1 MRTATLIFVLLS
13 TAACRTSKLGAC
25 SSAADCLP
33 GSTCDTTLSTPV
45 CVLQQG
51 ACFPSCDTGKVC
63 RSGQC
68 VNSGC
73 NPACDSAHVCNDATG
88 ACAAATTADVTVTM
102 PAANAAVE
110 GAVQATATAH
120 APGGV
125 SALRF
130 DLMRGGSSIAS
141 AGGAAATSDPS
152 HFAATLAL
160 GSSIA
165 DGPAT
170 LIATI
175 TYGANTLASAS
186 VSLMVDQNPPAIT
199 MVTDGQTGPALTAGL
214 SATVT
219 ATVTDSGT
227 GVDPATVQ
235 LLINGASAIAGTAVT
250 NNTYSFTVPI
260 DNSTTAAGTSGLQ
273 RFSITAKDRAGHVTT
288 LSTDPRAVVKFDRDA
303 PLITNI
309 TVPDYFDP
317 STGRAYYR
325 TTPGPLAVMA
335 RITDFSGVAGSTVCL
350 RLTGET
356 GATCPHAGTAGPSNV
371 WSFSIPR
378 PSGTQDGTVST
389 DFTIFADDMLAGSL
403 SGASK
408 AEHQGASV
416 QHIYFD
422 NQPPAV
428 TVTSDTKWYARTQT
442 GGAPDMV
449 TVTAQITDPTGV
461 FNAALLSGTNVVAG
475 TTFDGGFFTFI
486 LNALDAPAGVEGPY
500 AFAISANDNFGNVAD
515 AGATR
520 NIDEAAPNASL
531 QIFKDA
537 PDGSVVAYPQLVPNT
552 GWTGNSFIYS
562 DRVHVK
568 GTITD
573 VSGIASAT
581 LHVDG
586 MDFNGAV
593 TAGSQRPLG
602 CTAGSTSCTFDVQ
615 VTLNDLQGGN
625 GVFHTG
631 LFDAG
636 VSNAAVPSGPMLLT
650 IDARDQSTLFDG
662 GPAPHSASTPTA
674 ANVTRFLWL
683 ADAGPVTGLAIHP
696 NGDLI
701 VVNNAASGNTVFDL
715 NTDDGGI
722 RWGFGSSVGLG
733 PINDQPAIGAGDGT
747 SAAIYVAS
755 NAGFIYA
762 LSPGGAALWS
772 ADAGTTT
779 VFSVGPAVDN
789 AAWTDGGTVE
799 QAVVPASSVAKLW
812 AASSTTANAPFS
824 VTSDNVD
831 SFSSPMVFKGF
842 VWFGTGVQGTS
853 GNISRHPMVGN
864 GTLGAAAIAT
874 GATAARPYWGL
885 ITDGSSVFA
894 ATVRPTQNTRW
905 DMYSISQSL
914 AVTWDNVNAHLSGEP
929 TIDIN
934 GKLIASDYANNV
946 SKVEPADG
954 GFTTLTT
961 EGNAGHTPLQ
971 GSDGHWYLPRNGGY
985 LTARVGSQLSWF
997 LDPPNTTTMKNA
1009 VMDCQGRLFVA
1020 SGNTVYAFITDD
1032 HGLADT
1038 PWPALR
1044 RDSRNTGNAAAPKY
1058 GIRTIAGCTQ

>member
-1 MRTATLIFVLLS
+1 MRTTTLILILLS

-25 SSAADCLP
+25 ASAADCLS

-63 RSGQC
+63 RSAQC

-110 GAVQATATAH
+110 GAVQVTATAH

-125 SALRF
+125 NALRF

-141 AGGAAATSDPS
+141 AGGAAAASDPS

-199 MVTDGQTGPALTAGL
+199 MVTDGQTGPTLGAGQF
-214 SATVT
+214 ATVR
-219 ATVTDSGT
+219 ATVIDLGT

-235 LLINGASAIAGTAVT
+235 LIITGGPSIAGTPGA
-250 NNTYSFTVPI
+250 NNTYSFIVPI
-260 DNSTTAAGTSGLQ
+260 DDTTTAAGTSGVLV
-273 RFSITAKDRAGHVTT
+273 FSVTAKDFAGHAAT
-288 LSTDPRAVVKFDRDA
+288 LSGSPKQVVKFDR
-303 PLITNI
+303 
-309 TVPDYFDP
+309 
-317 STGRAYYR
+317 
-325 TTPGPLAVMA
+325 
-335 RITDFSGVAGSTVCL
+335 
-350 RLTGET
+350 
-356 GATCPHAGTAGPSNV
+356 
-371 WSFSIPR
+371 
-378 PSGTQDGTVST
+378 
-389 DFTIFADDMLAGSL
+389 
-403 SGASK
+403 
-408 AEHQGASV
+408 
-416 QHIYFD
+416 
-422 NQPPAV
+422 QPPAV
-428 TVTSDTKWYARTQT
+428 TVTPDTKWYARTQAN
-442 GGAPDMV
+442 GAADML
-449 TVTAQITDPTGV
+449 TVTAQIADPSGV
-461 FNAALLSGTNVVAG
+461 FNAALLAGGTFVPG
-475 TTFDGGFFTFI
+475 TTVDGGFYTFQ
-486 LNALDAPAGVEGPY
+486 LNATKADAGIEAPY
-500 AFAISANDNFGNVAD
+500 RFYITANDSLGNVAD

-520 NIDEAAPNASL
+520 NIDDAAPDASV

-537 PDGSVVAYPQLVPNT
+537 PDGSVVAYPLSVPNT

-573 VSGIASAT
+573 VSGIGSAT

-602 CTAGSTSCTFDVQ
+602 CTAGSNSCTFDVQ

-636 VSNAAVPSGPMLLT
+636 VGQSAMPSGPMLLT
-650 IDARDQSTLFDG
+650 VDARDQSALFDG
-662 GPAPHSASTPTA
+662 GQAAHSGSKPTA

-701 VVNNAASGNTVFDL
+701 IVNNAVSGNTVFDL
-715 NTDDGGI
+715 NADDGGI
-722 RWGFGSSVGLG
+722 RWSVGLG
-733 PINDQPAIGAGDGT
+733 AINDQPSIGAGNGT
-747 SAAIYVAS
+747 SAAIYVA
-755 NAGFIYA
+755 NTHGFIYA
-762 LSPGGAALWS
+762 LSPTGTVRWS
-772 ADAGTTT
+772 ADAGPAA
-779 VFSVGPAVDN
+779 VFLVGPAVDN
-789 AAWTDGGTVE
+789 AAWTDGGTAE
-799 QAVVPASSVAKLW
+799 FAVVPDSRGGNSSSLW
-812 AASSTTANAPFS
+812 SASSTKNNPPF
-824 VTSDNVD
+824 VVRSDNVD
-831 SFSSPMVFKGF
+831 AFSAPMLFNGA
-842 VWFGTGVQGTS
+842 VWFGTVATVS
-853 GNISRHPMVGN
+853 THPMLGN
-864 GTLGAAAIAT
+864 GAFGAAAT
-874 GATAARPYWGL
+874 VPGGPGGAPAQDYWGL
-885 ITDGSSVFA
+885 ITDGISVYA
-894 ATVRPTQNTRW
+894 ATRRSSTSAGDQLSIDPSLFVNW
-905 DMYSISQSL
+905 DTSL
-914 AVTWDNVNAHLSGEP
+914 ALGLSGEP
-929 TIDIN
+929 TIEIN
-934 GKLIASDYANNV
+934 GNLLASDYAFNV
-946 SKVEPADG
+946 SEVDPVFG

-961 EGNAGHTPLQ
+961 EGNFGHTPLQ
-971 GSDGHWYLPRNGGY
+971 GSDGHWYLPRQAGY
-985 LTARVGSQLSWF
+985 LVARAGSQLSWF
-997 LDPPNTTTMKNA
+997 FNPPNTMMKSA

-1044 RDSRNTGNAAAPKY
+1044 RDSRNTGNASAPKY